1 MTRYY
6 LGMIDHSTAGY
17 FFTPRSL
24 TGQPLTPTFRNLKED
39 LSLKFLFL
47 RASASDAAS
56 GPAHSNALELV
67 PVKQRR

>member
-39 LSLKFLFL
+39 LSLTLVFL

-56 GPAHSNALELV
+56 GPTHSNALELV
-67 PVKQRR
+67 PAKPQR